1 MRNIDGKKVALMA
14 MDKVRDARG
23 RIENA
28 VALGGLLQRAEQHE
42 LRLSADQYRRL
53 VGQLRTALED
63 DLPANAL
70 DKILTAFPAAG
81 ELYENMHYERSGL
94 SRASLDR
101 SVASETMARQALERV
116 AIRARKG

>member
-1 MRNIDGKKVALMA
+1 MRAIDQSRMT
-14 MDKVRDARG
+14 MDKVRDAKV

-28 VALGGLLQRAEQHE
+28 VALSGLLHRAERHE

-53 VGQLRTALED
+53 VEQLKAALKDE
-63 DLPANAL
+63 LPENAL

-94 SRASLDR
+94 SRSPLDR
-101 SVASETMARQALERV
+101 SVASETMATQVLERI
-116 AIRARKG
+116 AKRSDKA